1 MTVAARTV
9 SFGNQFIP
17 CAGVIH
23 LIAFLHFFDAAAIS
37 VVEFARVSIHDII
50 CARRSSIVLY
60 DFLCGGWG
68 EWLQCRQT
76 S

>member
-23 LIAFLHFFDAAAIS
+23 LIAFLYFFDAAAIS
-37 VVEFARVSIHDII
+37 VVEFARVSIHDI
-50 CARRSSIVLY
+50 RL
-60 DFLCGGWG
+60 
-68 EWLQCRQT
+68 
-76 S
+76 